1 MYTRLSNNSL
11 WFVLQP
17 LQLSSAGLVVVVAGS
32 LIVYFLDLLTE
43 QRYTS
48 TKIHLSFLFWLLFTV
63 SRRSY
68 DITRV
73 HSPATQRFFLFLF
86 SPVWLD
92 HHDRLFFFSIYRRWL
107 LHELLL
113 HDWIFTISEAELLR
127 SDDRNKNPV
136 RKITFFEFRLI
147 FSLLGFFFIVFFFI
161 FTTCASIWF
170 FIPNSMYRL

>member
-73 HSPATQRFFLFLF
+73 HSPATQRFF
-86 SPVWLD
+86 
-92 HHDRLFFFSIYRRWL
+92 FFFFVFIVGGCSMNFSCTTEYL
-107 LHELLL
+107 LYLKLNYSDPTIEIKTQSGKL
-113 HDWIFTISEAELLR
+113 HFLVFDWFCLSWA
-127 SDDRNKNPV
+127 
-136 RKITFFEFRLI
+136 
-147 FSLLGFFFIVFFFI
+147 FFFIVFFFI

>member
-73 HSPATQRFFLFLF
+73 HSPATQRFFFFFFSLFPRLTRSSRPSFFFFYLSSVAAPWTSPTEYLLYLKLNYSDPTIEIKTQSGKLHFLVFDWF
-86 SPVWLD
+86 SLSWPFFL
-92 HHDRLFFFSIYRRWL
+92 LFFFFYFYYMCIDL
-107 LHELLL
+107 
-113 HDWIFTISEAELLR
+113 
-127 SDDRNKNPV
+127 
-136 RKITFFEFRLI
+136 
-147 FSLLGFFFIVFFFI
+147 VFY
-161 FTTCASIWF
+161 SQL
-170 FIPNSMYRL
+170 YV